1 MINVNTPTNESV
13 TDGTVCIANIGP
25 NQQRMRLRFGL
36 VMFAMGI
43 LVAALLILTG
53 VYPAWRIVLFLLP
66 RDASPEAVR
75 AAEDVQI
82 LAHQPSEQAQKKPP
96 KKPRRK
102 RRR

>member
-36 VMFAMGI
+36 VMFEMGI

-53 VYPAWRIVLFLLP
+53 VYPAWRIVLFLPFYLGAIGYFQA
-66 RDASPEAVR
+66 RD
-75 AAEDVQI
+75 
-82 LAHQPSEQAQKKPP
+82 KT
-96 KKPRRK
+96 
-102 RRR
+102 